1 MAVQESLQNL
11 MKDAKRV
18 IKVSKKPDRE
28 EYFNFSKVTA
38 IGILLIGLIGFIIVI
53 IGMLIGL

>member
-28 EYFNFSKVTA
+28 EYFNFSKVTS

>member
-38 IGILLIGLIGFIIVI
+38 IGILLIGLIGFIIVF

>member
-18 IKVSKKPDRE
+18 LKVSKKPDRE

>member
-38 IGILLIGLIGFIIVI
+38 IGILLIGIYIYLVE
-53 IGMLIGL
+53 

>member
-38 IGILLIGLIGFIIVI
+38 IVILLIGLIGFIIVI

>member
-11 MKDAKRV
+11 MKDEKRV

>member
-1 MAVQESLQNL
+1 MAVQERLQDFT
-11 MKDAKRV
+11 KEARRV

-28 EYFNFSKVTA
+28 EYLNFSKVTG
-38 IGILLIGLIGFIIVI
+38 IGILLIGLVGFIIVI

>member
-53 IGMLIGL
+53 IKFLN